1 MSADTSDEN
10 KRDLTVTQV
19 FLRGLAISLPTIVT
33 IVILIWI
40 LRGVKDYIV
49 DPATWTVKYV
59 LALSLND
66 SVQTRGGAPRLMR
79 LQHGPELEF
88 CGDDY
93 LVTPRLQQTYQMFLQ
108 KERSARRQNADAVED
123 PVDAVRSLEQLRRDW
138 LMTQALTE
146 DGGVYVP
153 FGPEAV
159 PYRHYVVVA
168 RLARPGAMPVSAT
181 GLYMEYAADR
191 YFGSVFHLSAVAVII
206 IVVVLYFLGRF
217 VNVRIGGWL
226 VAKFESEL
234 LGRLPVVRNVYGSVK
249 QVTDF
254 LFSENQVEYR
264 RVVAIE
270 YPRRGIWSIGLV
282 TGESMLDVATAVGEP
297 CLSILIPSSPM
308 PMTGYTM
315 SVPRSEVLDLN
326 LTVDQ
331 AMQFCISCG
340 VLVPPHER
348 VTPQLLQEH
357 LARKLAEG
365 FRGDATQRS
374 GTPKLNEFSI
384 GSPGNPEIVDPPRG
398 RTPRDEQEDPES

>member
-1 MSADTSDEN
+1 MSADTSDGK

-19 FLRGLAISLPTIVT
+19 FLRGLAISLPTILT

-40 LRGVKDYIV
+40 LRGAKEYIV

-66 SVQTRGGAPRLMR
+66 SVQTRGESPRLTR
-79 LQHGPELEF
+79 LQYGPELEF
-88 CGDDY
+88 CGDNY
-93 LVTPRLQQTYQMFLQ
+93 LVTQPLQRDYQDFLRQ
-108 KERSARRQNADAVED
+108 ERRIRRSADAIDD
-123 PVDAVRSLEQLRRDW
+123 PVDAVRSLEQRRADW
-138 LMTQALTE
+138 LMAHAVSDQ
-146 DGGVYVP
+146 GGVYVP

-159 PYRHYVVVA
+159 PYRHFVVVA
-168 RLARPGAMPVSAT
+168 RLSRPGSMPSSAT

-191 YFGSVFHLSAVAVII
+191 YFGSVFHLSAVAVILI
-206 IVVVLYFLGRF
+206 IVALYFLGRF

-226 VAKFESEL
+226 VGKFESEL

-297 CLSILIPSSPM
+297 CVSILIPSSPM

-315 SVPRSEVLDLN
+315 NVPRSEVLDLN

-374 GTPKLNEFSI
+374 STPKLNEYNVKY
-384 GSPGNPEIVDPPRG
+384 PGNPTIVEPSPG
-398 RTPRDEQEDPES
+398 RAPHDEQDEPQS